1 MLNVCKITA
10 VLIIPVFMIC
20 TCSCKTP
27 AVIATQTIQE
37 ADEESNQKKYEEAI
51 SGYQKY
57 LRMAPALGLYRN
69 LTMEADVYRKL
80 AHASSALSEYDSSL
94 YYLSLALEIDSIRE
108 PNALNLIEDYRRIGL
123 TYGYKGDYINSI
135 RFLKRSLDLNSGMA
149 NSIKD
154 TKRSSAGDTYLSLA
168 QVYYVIGNYR
178 EAEGDASR
186 AFSVYRKIEG
196 EYRGLM
202 ESYLLLGKIRIE
214 EGNINDG
221 LKLIE
226 NSIRIAEE
234 NGINTSRHY
243 QALGSA
249 CLMESKYE
257 EALNYR
263 MKGLEQAELSG
274 ILPQI
279 TWMNVKVGEI
289 YSRLGDDE
297 NALSYYEKALS
308 DTTGKREGILTFS
321 SSLQMRTGDLQQASE
336 IFLNTGSMTGA
347 AIANLRLGETFE
359 KNQNPAQAEYYFSN
373 ADSIFS
379 IMGSRAG
386 QAHAKLG
393 LSRVLINK
401 GDYRRATALINQVY
415 ETSGSP
421 EIAWQLHF
429 EKGRIYEKQKDLSAA
444 FREYVSSIEVIEK
457 IRSGLSIEEFR
468 SAFMTDKM
476 HVYERLI
483 MLLME
488 NSENRLFKDLEHP
501 AVETAFY
508 YSERARS
515 RSFLDLLGN
524 KKISSKNSSD
534 TALLGREFRLRQ
546 QMGKVTRE
554 IEMSR
559 LGESHP
565 GELENYLE
573 SLNAEYAKTL
583 ELIRLSNREYNTLIS
598 VEPSG
603 LPEIQD
609 LLGEDNAILDYWAG
623 REKTVIWVISGSR
636 IIGKLTEY
644 GSEDLEKQISDCRT
658 MLRSGA
664 EDLLK
669 DLYNKLIV
677 PVEQEIHSNKSL
689 YIIPHRS
696 LHFLPFQ
703 ALMDTSGTFLI
714 EKFNISYAP
723 SASVLKHCS
732 LKDPAL
738 NNDFLGLALGN
749 MSLGNFSS
757 LPGTSAEI
765 RQIIQLY
772 PGGTAKFENETSE
785 TYFKTEADAHTVLH
799 LATHGFLDS
808 RRPMN
813 SYLLLP
819 PDDKNDGLLTVS
831 EIFDLN
837 LNSKLVVL
845 SACETGLGMLSTG
858 DEMIGLSR
866 AFMYAGTP
874 AIIVSLWP
882 VEDATTALLMTR
894 LHQYYSAGYRI
905 QEALTYAQRDL
916 LNHNFTPSVERGA
929 NHVKWEN
936 ALKYEIESGNKTKAR
951 NPFFWAPFVLIG
963 FGGNSIN

>member
-1 MLNVCKITA
+1 MLNARKITA
-10 VLIIPVFMIC
+10 ALIVPAFMVC
-20 TCSCKTP
+20 ACSCKTP
-27 AVIATQTIQE
+27 AVIATQTIQK
-37 ADEESNQKKYEEAI
+37 ADDDNNQKKYREAI

-57 LRMAPALGLYRN
+57 LKLAPALGLYRN

-94 YYLSLALEIDSIRE
+94 YYLHKALGIDSIGE

-149 NSIKD
+149 KSIKD
-154 TKRSSAGDTYLSLA
+154 TKRNSAGDTFLSLA
-168 QVYYVIGNYR
+168 QVNYVIGNFR
-178 EAEGDASR
+178 EAEGDAIR

-196 EYRGLM
+196 EYQGLM

-263 MKGLEQAELSG
+263 MKGLEQAEESG

-289 YSRLGDDE
+289 YSRLGDDK
-297 NALSYYEKALS
+297 NAQSYYEKALS
-308 DTTGKREGILTFS
+308 DISGNREKILSFS
-321 SSLQMRTGDLQQASE
+321 QSLQMRTGDLQQASE
-336 IFLNTGSMTGA
+336 IYLNSGSMTGA

-359 KNQNPAQAEYYFSN
+359 KTQNPGQAEYYFRE

-393 LSRVLINK
+393 LCRVLISK
-401 GDYRRATALINQVY
+401 GEYRRATALIDQVS
-415 ETSGSP
+415 ETAGNP
-421 EIAWQLHF
+421 EIEWQLHF
-429 EKGRIYEKQKDLSAA
+429 EKGRIYENRKDLYSA

-483 MLLME
+483 MLLIE
-488 NSENRLFKDLEHP
+488 NSGNRFFNDLEHP

-515 RSFLDLLGN
+515 RTFLDLLGN
-524 KKISSKNSSD
+524 KKIGSKNTSD
-534 TALLGREFRLRQ
+534 TVLLGREFRLRQ
-546 QMGKVTRE
+546 QIGKITRE

-559 LGESHP
+559 LGESGP
-565 GELENYLE
+565 GELENYLK

-583 ELIRLSNREYNTLIS
+583 ELIKLSNREYNTLIS

-603 LPEIQD
+603 LPEIQN
-609 LLGEDNAILDYWAG
+609 LLSDDNAVIDYWIG
-623 REKTVIWVISGSR
+623 REKFVIWILSKSG
-636 IIGKLTEY
+636 ITAKLIEY
-644 GSEDLEKQISDCRT
+644 RSEDMEKQISDCRT
-658 MLRSGA
+658 MLKYGA
-664 EDLLK
+664 ADLLK
-669 DLYNKLIV
+669 ELYNTLII
-677 PVEQEIHSNKSL
+677 PIEQEIRSYKSL

-703 ALMDTSGTFLI
+703 ALMDTSGTYMI

-723 SASVLKHCS
+723 SASVLQQCS
-732 LKDPAL
+732 LKDQAL
-738 NNDFLGLALGN
+738 SNDFLGLALGN
-749 MSLGNFSS
+749 LSLGNYSP
-757 LPGTSAEI
+757 LPGTVAEI

-785 TYFKTEADAHTVLH
+785 TYFKTDAGDHTILH

-819 PDDKNDGLLTVS
+819 PDDRNDGQLTVS

-837 LNSKLVVL
+837 LNSRLVVL

-866 AFMYAGTP
+866 AFIYAGTP

-894 LHQYYSAGYRI
+894 LHQYYSAGYGI
-905 QEALTYAQRDL
+905 QKALTYAQRDL
-916 LNHNFTPSVERGA
+916 LNSNFTSSVERGA
-929 NHVKWEN
+929 NQVVWEN
-936 ALKYEIESGNKTKAR
+936 ALKYEIESGNKSKAR

-963 FGGNSIN
+963 FGGK